1 MCPKK
6 PTLSQRP
13 HLFEPQ
19 WGMVTWILQPTAAQ
33 KGWSSRTNGSF
44 PEYCIH
50 RMKVEK
56 SGFLWNNFSEF
67 SYVNMVLE
75 FPGGLA
81 VKDSAVVTA
90 VVWVQSL
97 AWELP
102 HAMGSAKK
110 KKKKKNKLIQ
120 DHLEFTATLGS
131 AKVLHT
137 PPLLHLFL
145 QSLVFLTSSSK
156 TAGQKDSAVSRPTLL
171 CNCTKELAPNP

>member
-90 VVWVQSL
+90 VVWVQPL

-110 KKKKKNKLIQ
+110 KKKEKKQTYPRSLRVYCHSWKCKGLTYTA
-120 DHLEFTATLGS
+120 FTSFIFT
-131 AKVLHT
+131 V
-137 PPLLHLFL
+137 PCFPDQF
-145 QSLVFLTSSSK
+145 Q
-156 TAGQKDSAVSRPTLL
+156 
-171 CNCTKELAPNP
+171 